1 PCRPQLLLTLR
12 LPTTSLLRRV
22 GIYQDAAGFTH
33 RPSSSPGFF
42 DFLLPLFLTL
52 CHVDTPLSGNA

>member
-1 PCRPQLLLTLR
+1 MTLR